1 MSKKVNDALKKYYS
15 TLGYDTGVK
24 AFKRGGNIGF
34 APSKFT
40 DGGDLLHDPESLY
53 GLYLRGQYGYGKL
66 ENPTVITPESTQT
79 LAGGTTLRTPK
90 KSEFDWSSMLEGD
103 QGQSSLPL
111 GKNVNMSTPWSAIA
125 GTAGAL
131 TVDLQRLIDAQ
142 IRKND
147 SHVYNPLVSAGL
159 AKGGRKFE
167 GGGFSSSPMDIAGS
181 AVKIAANAVNQ
192 ASLTTD
198 YDVFQDAVNRYT
210 ANQISSINGITDN
223 DSLMNAYA
231 NMYQLSDNIKG
242 RDFRD
247 KTVLGDIT
255 DGLASSFEGFNAT
268 GNWIG
273 AVVGGV
279 SSNIGSIIGR
289 IRANKAAN
297 RAEELVRKRNQ
308 EIDTRL
314 FHASQDVDRRNDTMR
329 MLGYYNDPFEY
340 AYGGEMRTHG
350 SDWNNGLTFINEG
363 GRHEDNPYE
372 GVPSGVDAD
381 GIPNLVE
388 EGEVIWNDEYV
399 FSDRLKVPET
409 LSKKYKLGGEKTFA
423 EAIKEV
429 TKESLTRPN
438 DPISNETN
446 RAIVNEFM
454 DAQEALREKEQAK
467 AARQVQTAYDED
479 FMNQLAALSSQGE
492 VPVQEGLQLPPQ
504 GMSEEGM
511 PIEGAPA
518 GFALGGNKFDDGSWK
533 RYYTTERDENGNLVY
548 VAPDGM
554 RQYSEA
560 GARKYAE
567 LNSDSWIVPT
577 YVTTVYPVIRST
589 NARGA
594 VVGGGS
600 RGNSGYVE
608 TSGGT
613 GASGTTSGG
622 GSRGKTVLPNGLVEV
637 RSQGRNGNIGP
648 VHHYETSDGRNVGN
662 DLSRANAI
670 QERINNS
677 RDTTQVS
684 NTSPANPVNAEPTG
698 NVYDRDFVS
707 RFSGEYTPFSEWQMP
722 EVSPGVPRQSA
733 PATSSSGYARGSRSN
748 TKYDRTKLDPIVD
761 GYLKTFYREGSPVYK
776 EKKAEALRAQNA
788 RWDAAKSRE
797 AEGISAQEAFQ
808 QEQAAQIQRMEAAKQ
823 YKHDRGYGMF
833 TPMSSE
839 DRAVFDD
846 ILSGTRDT
854 SGNLTSTSQA
864 QPTPAGAM
872 RRYATSSF
880 DRALSAG
887 YVPTA
892 TSALP
897 DEEASQ
903 ETPQSSVTVKEED
916 IRFKNDQTKKAASN
930 YLKSKG
936 VPNYSDLTDSQKAEY
951 IRIASG
957 TQGTRRTGNAG
968 GGNAGTGLRSDIDY
982 NRKLSAKESRD
993 WEARKE
999 YQDFLKYMRSN
1010 PNSPE
1015 AKQWMDYIQ
1024 SEIKNSGSSYTL
1036 KDFDNWSKLAED
1048 GKVGPVHQATL
1059 LAAQKYAEKQN
1070 APQPEGP
1077 VQAPQS
1083 GNTVAPS
1090 NSKDFIDSLNAA
1102 IEATRGTQ
1110 QGTAEAPRT
1119 RPATPNFEYEPT
1131 WQRMA
1136 PVYGAGAMALYG
1148 MLGRPNY
1155 ENADAIIEAARA
1167 AGVPVNIPVQTIGDY
1182 RVRKP
1187 YDERYLVNMA
1197 NQNRAAGQRSIYN
1210 TSGGNRAMDMLGAMN
1225 LAYNNQLDLGEIM
1238 RQAYLA
1244 NRQDDAQVAEFNRGT
1259 NIQNMNAINQRN
1271 LAQAQLN
1278 SQRQATA
1285 LSGISRGYG
1294 VRQGIKDSW
1303 DAATMQSIN
1312 SLLTSLGAI
1321 GKENEE
1327 NNILKSMAKQ
1337 GYFPYY
1343 YGDRSVLQNV
1353 PRTVSKNGGNKLNKK
1368 KRRF

>member
-40 DGGDLLHDPESLY
+40 DGGNLLHDPESLY

-79 LAGGTTLRTPK
+79 LAGGTTLRAPK
-90 KSEFDWSSMLEGD
+90 KSEFDWSNLLEGD

-125 GTAGAL
+125 GTAGSL

-159 AKGGRKFE
+159 AKGGRKFD

-314 FHASQDVDRRNDTMR
+314 FHASQDVDRRNDIMR
-329 MLGYYNDPFEY
+329 MIGYYNDPFEY

-350 SDWNNGLTFINEG
+350 SDFNNGLTFINEG

-409 LSKKYKLGGEKTFA
+409 LSKKYKLGREKTFA

-454 DAQEALREKEQAK
+454 DAQEALREEEQAK
-467 AARQVQTAYDED
+467 AARQLQTAYDED
-479 FMNQLAALSSQGE
+479 FMNQLAAFGPQGGM
-492 VPVQEGLQLPPQ
+492 PMQEGLQLPPQ
-504 GMSEEGM
+504 GMNEEGM
-511 PIEGAPA
+511 PIEGSPV
-518 GFALGGNKFDDGSWK
+518 GFAFGGNKFYGGGWENLMNFLENKYNKSLTKGGISGTYAIDKNFPLGNYKTIKELEQSDIYRRFTDYVIDHSDDEDVQAYLKLLDKKTHSGVTKLFENGKLRKGWEDLYRHRRNDHAGGIYHFSASVDNILK
-533 RYYTTERDENGNLVY
+533 GLDSKQASKKHTPEDEQKRLVNLLQGIPFPGKVEGYPNLHYVDKDGHRYYLDTSTIKFYDDLSKVPGYKAPEKPQTGGRVIYTYPSGNKITVN
-548 VAPDGM
+548 PDGTV
-554 RQYSEA
+554 
-560 GARKYAE
+560 
-567 LNSDSWIVPT
+567 SDP
-577 YVTTVYPVIRST
+577 
-589 NARGA
+589 
-594 VVGGGS
+594 
-600 RGNSGYVE
+600 E
-608 TSGGT
+608 H
-613 GASGTTSGG
+613 GAS
-622 GSRGKTVLPNGLVEV
+622 
-637 RSQGRNGNIGP
+637 
-648 VHHYETSDGRNVGN
+648 Y
-662 DLSRANAI
+662 
-670 QERINNS
+670 
-677 RDTTQVS
+677 
-684 NTSPANPVNAEPTG
+684 
-698 NVYDRDFVS
+698 
-707 RFSGEYTPFSEWQMP
+707 
-722 EVSPGVPRQSA
+722 
-733 PATSSSGYARGSRSN
+733 
-748 TKYDRTKLDPIVD
+748 
-761 GYLKTFYREGSPVYK
+761 
-776 EKKAEALRAQNA
+776 
-788 RWDAAKSRE
+788 
-797 AEGISAQEAFQ
+797 
-808 QEQAAQIQRMEAAKQ
+808 
-823 YKHDRGYGMF
+823 
-833 TPMSSE
+833 
-839 DRAVFDD
+839 
-846 ILSGTRDT
+846 
-854 SGNLTSTSQA
+854 
-864 QPTPAGAM
+864 
-872 RRYATSSF
+872 
-880 DRALSAG
+880 
-887 YVPTA
+887 
-892 TSALP
+892 
-897 DEEASQ
+897 
-903 ETPQSSVTVKEED
+903 
-916 IRFKNDQTKKAASN
+916 SN
-930 YLKSKG
+930 YDEFLSDPSWSLNLEESVVSDIKKSGPLKGTKS
-936 VPNYSDLTDSQKAEY
+936 VSDL
-951 IRIASG
+951 
-957 TQGTRRTGNAG
+957 NA
-968 GGNAGTGLRSDIDY
+968 TEHDEVIP
-982 NRKLSAKESRD
+982 
-993 WEARKE
+993 
-999 YQDFLKYMRSN
+999 FKYR
-1010 PNSPE
+1010 
-1015 AKQWMDYIQ
+1015 
-1024 SEIKNSGSSYTL
+1024 
-1036 KDFDNWSKLAED
+1036 
-1048 GKVGPVHQATL
+1048 
-1059 LAAQKYAEKQN
+1059 
-1070 APQPEGP
+1070 
-1077 VQAPQS
+1077 
-1083 GNTVAPS
+1083 
-1090 NSKDFIDSLNAA
+1090 
-1102 IEATRGTQ
+1102 
-1110 QGTAEAPRT
+1110 
-1119 RPATPNFEYEPT
+1119 PT
-1131 WQRMA
+1131 WQRYA
-1136 PVYGAGAMALYG
+1136 PVIGSAMATLYG
-1148 MLGRPNY
+1148 MFNRPDY
-1155 ENADAIIEAARA
+1155 TNADEIIKAARA

-1182 RVRKP
+1182 RVRNP

-1197 NQNRAAGQRSIYN
+1197 NQNMAAGQRSLYN

-1225 LAYNNQLDLGEIM
+1225 LAHNNQVNLGEIM

-1244 NRQDDAQVAEFNRGT
+1244 NRQDDAQVSEFNRGT

-1278 SQRQATA
+1278 SQRQSTA
-1285 LSGISRGYG
+1285 LSGLARGYG
-1294 VRQGIKDSW
+1294 MRQGIKDSW
-1303 DAATMQSIN
+1303 DAATMQSLN
-1312 SLLTSLGAI
+1312 SMLASLGAI

-1327 NNILKSMAKQ
+1327 YNMMTSMAEHRYYP
-1337 GYFPYY
+1337 YF
-1343 YGDRSVLQNV
+1343 YGDRGAMQLVQQPTQSDFNPNWKV
-1353 PRTVSKNGGNKLNKK
+1353 PEFKRYTWDITKSKGGNKK

>member
-34 APSKFT
+34 APSKFP

-66 ENPTVITPESTQT
+66 ENPTIITPEDTQT
-79 LAGGTTLRTPK
+79 LAGGKTLRTPK
-90 KSEFDWSSMLEGD
+90 KSEFDWSSLLESD

-125 GTAGAL
+125 GTAGSL

-210 ANQISSINGITDN
+210 ANQISSINRITDN

-314 FHASQDVDRRNDTMR
+314 FHASQDVDRRNDIMR
-329 MLGYYNDPFEY
+329 MVGYYNDPFEY

-350 SDWNNGLTFINEG
+350 SDFNNGLTFINEG

-399 FSDRLKVPET
+399 FSDRLKVPEI
-409 LSKKYKLGGEKTFA
+409 LSKKYNLGGEKTFA

-454 DAQEALREKEQAK
+454 DAQEALREEEQAK
-467 AARQVQTAYDED
+467 AARQVQMAYDED
-479 FMNQLAALSSQGE
+479 FMNQLAALSPQGE

-504 GMSEEGM
+504 GMNEEGM
-511 PIEGAPA
+511 PIEGTPT

-533 RYYTTERDENGNLVY
+533 RYYTTERDEYGNLVY

-567 LNSDSWIVPT
+567 LNSDTWIEPT
-577 YVTTVYPVIRST
+577 YVTAGNNMYPVVRST

-600 RGNSGYVE
+600 RG
-608 TSGGT
+608 
-613 GASGTTSGG
+613 
-622 GSRGKTVLPNGLVEV
+622 RTVLPNGLVEV
-637 RSQGRNGNIGP
+637 RSKGRNGQRGP
-648 VHHYETSDGRNVGN
+648 VHHYETSDGRNMGT
-662 DLSRANAI
+662 DLQRAIRA
-670 QERINNS
+670 QEEINSGRETTITNS
-677 RDTTQVS
+677 RSTATTNS
-684 NTSPANPVNAEPTG
+684 AEPTSRR
-698 NVYDRDFVS
+698 YDSEFVS
-707 RFSGEYTPFSEWQMP
+707 RFSGEYTPLDEWQMP
-722 EVSPGVPRQSA
+722 EVSPGASRQPEPRR
-733 PATSSSGYARGSRSN
+733 TGSSGYAKVKSSEG
-748 TKYDRTKLDPIVD
+748 YDRTKLAPEVEA
-761 GYLKTFYREGSPVYK
+761 YLKTLYREGSPVYK
-776 EKKAEALRAQNA
+776 EKYKEALDRQNK
-788 RWDAAKSRE
+788 RWDAQKQRE
-797 AEGISAQEAFQ
+797 KEAAEANARFE
-808 QEQAAQIQRMEAAKQ
+808 QEQAERVQRLNEAEA
-823 YKHDRGYGMF
+823 YKKKRGYGAL

-839 DRAVFDD
+839 DRQIYND
-846 ILSGTRDT
+846 ILNGVRNASGTLKAVPDAPTTRT
-854 SGNLTSTSQA
+854 SGVIGPPPPPDYSGTEAPAAADPSVE
-864 QPTPAGAM
+864 TPA
-872 RRYATSSF
+872 TE
-880 DRALSAG
+880 
-887 YVPTA
+887 VPKA
-892 TSALP
+892 
-897 DEEASQ
+897 
-903 ETPQSSVTVKEED
+903 ED
-916 IRFKNDQTKKAASN
+916 IQYKNDAAKKAADS

-936 VPNYSDLTDSQKAEY
+936 VENYGQLTTEQKAEY
-951 IRIASG
+951 AKIAAG
-957 TQGTRRTGNAG
+957 TQGSGNVGRRNGAVDTP
-968 GGNAGTGLRSDIDY
+968 GTKNTIDY
-982 NRKLSAKESRD
+982 NRKLSLAESRK
-993 WEARKE
+993 WEAAE
-999 YQDFLKYMRSN
+999 PYQNFLKYMRGQGKDSE
-1010 PNSPE
+1010 E
-1015 AKQWMDYIQ
+1015 AKKWMDYIQ
-1024 SEIKNSGSSYTL
+1024 SEIKRSGSNYTL
-1036 KDFDNWSKLAED
+1036 TGFDDWSRLAED
-1048 GKVGPVHQATL
+1048 GKIGPVHQATM
-1059 LAAQKYAEKQN
+1059 LAAQTFAKSQN
-1070 APQPEGP
+1070 APQREGP
-1077 VQAPQS
+1077 VQAPQNGNAVTPS
-1083 GNTVAPS
+1083 GPKETIEA
-1090 NSKDFIDSLNAA
+1090 LNAA
-1102 IEATRGTQ
+1102 IEATRETQ
-1110 QGTAEAPRT
+1110 QGS
-1119 RPATPNFEYEPT
+1119 ATPQKTQPAPVTPKFEYDPT

-1210 TSGGNRAMDMLGAMN
+1210 TSGGNRAMDMLGAMS

-1294 VRQGIKDSW
+1294 VRQGIKDNW

-1327 NNILKSMAKQ
+1327 NNILKSMAEQ

>member
-79 LAGGTTLRTPK
+79 LAGGTTLRAPK
-90 KSEFDWSSMLEGD
+90 KSEFDWSSLLEGD

-125 GTAGAL
+125 GTAGSL

-159 AKGGRKFE
+159 AKGGRKFG

-372 GVPSGVDAD
+372 GIPSGVDAD

-399 FSDRLKVPET
+399 FSDRLKVPEA

-518 GFALGGNKFDDGSWK
+518 GFALGGNKFDDGGPK
-533 RYYTTERDENGNLVY
+533 VVKVGNRYFITTEGAPKITGKMYGNRFVVDDQFKNLPSFDSLEEANREVDRMVRSAMPALESQADIEASGVTAYTGDKIIKERTGYNTKGQPTYRYTVINPNNGKRHY
-548 VAPDGM
+548 
-554 RQYSEA
+554 YSNYQEA
-560 GARKYAE
+560 ARKYSSFPRKVNDPRVRGGYA
-567 LNSDSWIVPT
+567 
-577 YVTTVYPVIRST
+577 YVTPYGDI
-589 NARGA
+589 
-594 VVGGGS
+594 
-600 RGNSGYVE
+600 Y
-608 TSGGT
+608 
-613 GASGTTSGG
+613 
-622 GSRGKTVLPNGLVEV
+622 
-637 RSQGRNGNIGP
+637 
-648 VHHYETSDGRNVGN
+648 
-662 DLSRANAI
+662 LS
-670 QERINNS
+670 
-677 RDTTQVS
+677 
-684 NTSPANPVNAEPTG
+684 
-698 NVYDRDFVS
+698 
-707 RFSGEYTPFSEWQMP
+707 
-722 EVSPGVPRQSA
+722 
-733 PATSSSGYARGSRSN
+733 
-748 TKYDRTKLDPIVD
+748 
-761 GYLKTFYREGSPVYK
+761 
-776 EKKAEALRAQNA
+776 EK
-788 RWDAAKSRE
+788 DAK
-797 AEGISAQEAFQ
+797 
-808 QEQAAQIQRMEAAKQ
+808 K
-823 YKHDRGYGMF
+823 
-833 TPMSSE
+833 
-839 DRAVFDD
+839 
-846 ILSGTRDT
+846 
-854 SGNLTSTSQA
+854 
-864 QPTPAGAM
+864 
-872 RRYATSSF
+872 
-880 DRALSAG
+880 ALSARFN
-887 YVPTA
+887 PQS
-892 TSALP
+892 TSAKTSGTSTNRGIITTANAAEPPARTVEPQTQTVEQP
-897 DEEASQ
+897 DVKQPAVEIEETAVTQVTPPASRRGSTGRMTTPSG
-903 ETPQSSVTVKEED
+903 ETINYRRDINGKDWESAEAYQNFLSYMRGKGKDSPEVKE
-916 IRFKNDQTKKAASN
+916 
-930 YLKSKG
+930 
-936 VPNYSDLTDSQKAEY
+936 
-951 IRIASG
+951 
-957 TQGTRRTGNAG
+957 
-968 GGNAGTGLRSDIDY
+968 
-982 NRKLSAKESRD
+982 
-993 WEARKE
+993 
-999 YQDFLKYMRSN
+999 
-1010 PNSPE
+1010 
-1015 AKQWMDYIQ
+1015 WMDYIQ
-1024 SEIKNSGSSYTL
+1024 SEIKNSGSKYKL
-1036 KDFDNWSKLAED
+1036 KNFDDWSRLAED

-1059 LAAQKYAEKQN
+1059 LAAQNYAERQN
-1070 APQPEGP
+1070 APQLEGP

-1083 GNTVAPS
+1083 GNTVTPS
-1090 NSKDFIDSLNAA
+1090 SSKDFIDSLNAA

-1110 QGTAEAPRT
+1110 QGTVEAPRT
-1119 RPATPNFEYEPT
+1119 QPATPNFEYEPT

-1182 RVRKP
+1182 RIRKP
-1187 YDERYLVNMA
+1187 YDERFLVNMA

-1210 TSGGNRAMDMLGAMN
+1210 TSGGNRAMDMLGAMS

-1327 NNILKSMAKQ
+1327 NNILKSMAEQ

>member
-24 AFKRGGNIGF
+24 AFKRGGNIEF
-34 APSKFT
+34 APSKFP

-66 ENPTVITPESTQT
+66 ENPTIITPEDTQT
-79 LAGGTTLRTPK
+79 LAGGKTLRTPK
-90 KSEFDWSSMLEGD
+90 KSEFDWSSLLESD

-125 GTAGAL
+125 GTAGSL

-210 ANQISSINGITDN
+210 ANQISSINRITDN

-314 FHASQDVDRRNDTMR
+314 FHASQDVDRRNDIMR
-329 MLGYYNDPFEY
+329 MIGYYNDPFEY

-350 SDWNNGLTFINEG
+350 SDFNNGLTFINEG

-399 FSDRLKVPET
+399 FSDRLKVPEI
-409 LSKKYKLGGEKTFA
+409 LSKKYNLGGEKTFA

-454 DAQEALREKEQAK
+454 DAQEALREEEQAK
-467 AARQVQTAYDED
+467 AARQVQMAYDED
-479 FMNQLAALSSQGE
+479 FMNQLAALSPQGE

-504 GMSEEGM
+504 GMNEEGM
-511 PIEGAPA
+511 PIEGTPT
-518 GFALGGNKFDDGSWK
+518 GFALGGNKFDDGGPRVVK
-533 RYYTTERDENGNLVY
+533 VGNRYFITTEGAPKITGKMYGNRFVVDDQFKNLPSFDSLEEANREVDRMVRSAMPALESQADIEASGVTAYTGDKIIKERTGYNTKGQPTYRYTVIDPNNGKKY
-548 VAPDGM
+548 Y
-554 RQYSEA
+554 YSNYQEA
-560 GARKYAE
+560 ARKYSSIPRKVNDPRVRGGYA
-567 LNSDSWIVPT
+567 
-577 YVTTVYPVIRST
+577 YVTPYGDI
-589 NARGA
+589 
-594 VVGGGS
+594 
-600 RGNSGYVE
+600 
-608 TSGGT
+608 
-613 GASGTTSGG
+613 
-622 GSRGKTVLPNGLVEV
+622 
-637 RSQGRNGNIGP
+637 
-648 VHHYETSDGRNVGN
+648 H
-662 DLSRANAI
+662 LS
-670 QERINNS
+670 ER
-677 RDTTQVS
+677 D
-684 NTSPANPVNAEPTG
+684 A
-698 NVYDRDFVS
+698 
-707 RFSGEYTPFSEWQMP
+707 
-722 EVSPGVPRQSA
+722 
-733 PATSSSGYARGSRSN
+733 
-748 TKYDRTKLDPIVD
+748 
-761 GYLKTFYREGSPVYK
+761 
-776 EKKAEALRAQNA
+776 KK
-788 RWDAAKSRE
+788 
-797 AEGISAQEAFQ
+797 
-808 QEQAAQIQRMEAAKQ
+808 
-823 YKHDRGYGMF
+823 
-833 TPMSSE
+833 
-839 DRAVFDD
+839 
-846 ILSGTRDT
+846 
-854 SGNLTSTSQA
+854 
-864 QPTPAGAM
+864 
-872 RRYATSSF
+872 
-880 DRALSAG
+880 ALSARFN
-887 YVPTA
+887 PQS
-892 TSALP
+892 TSAK
-897 DEEASQ
+897 
-903 ETPQSSVTVKEED
+903 T
-916 IRFKNDQTKKAASN
+916 
-930 YLKSKG
+930 
-936 VPNYSDLTDSQKAEY
+936 
-951 IRIASG
+951 SG
-957 TQGTRRTGNAG
+957 TSTNRGIITTASAAEPPARTAEPQTQTVEQPDVKQPAVETEETAATQVTPPASHRGSTGRMTTPSGETINYRR
-968 GGNAGTGLRSDIDY
+968 DI
-982 NRKLSAKESRD
+982 NGRD
-993 WEARKE
+993 WESAE
-999 YQDFLKYMRSN
+999 AYQNFLSYMRGKGKD
-1010 PNSPE
+1010 SPE
-1015 AKQWMDYIQ
+1015 AKKWMDYIQ

-1036 KDFDNWSKLAED
+1036 KDFDDWSRLAED

-1059 LAAQKYAEKQN
+1059 LAAQAYQERAN
-1070 APQPEGP
+1070 APQLEGP
-1077 VQAPQS
+1077 VKASQS
-1083 GNTVAPS
+1083 GNTVTPS
-1090 NSKDFIDSLNAA
+1090 GPKETIEALNAT

-1110 QGTAEAPRT
+1110 QGS
-1119 RPATPNFEYEPT
+1119 ATPQKTQPAPVTPRFEYEPT

-1155 ENADAIIEAARA
+1155 ENADAVIEAARA

-1210 TSGGNRAMDMLGAMN
+1210 TSGGNRAMDMLGAMS

-1278 SQRQATA
+1278 SKRQATA
-1285 LSGISRGYG
+1285 LSGVSRGYG
-1294 VRQGIKDSW
+1294 MRQGIKDNW

-1327 NNILKSMAKQ
+1327 NNILKSMAEQ

>member
-34 APSKFT
+34 APSKFPG
-40 DGGDLLHDPESLY
+40 GGDLLHDPESLY

-125 GTAGAL
+125 GTAGSL

-314 FHASQDVDRRNDTMR
+314 FHASQDVDRRNDIMR
-329 MLGYYNDPFEY
+329 MIGYYNDPFEY

-399 FSDRLKVPET
+399 FSDRLKVPEA

-423 EAIKEV
+423 EAIKKV

-467 AARQVQTAYDED
+467 AARQVQRAYDED
-479 FMNQLAALSSQGE
+479 FMEQMDALGQQGQM
-492 VPVQEGLQLPPQ
+492 VPPQ
-504 GMSEEGM
+504 GGINYQAPAMAQEGM
-511 PIEGAPA
+511 PI
-518 GFALGGNKFDDGSWK
+518 GFAMGGNKFEDGSWK
-533 RYYTTERDENGNLVY
+533 NYVTEGKDKSGTPIFTTS
-548 VAPDGM
+548 DG
-554 RQYSEA
+554 RVFYSEA
-560 GARKYAE
+560 GARKYVD
-567 LNSDSWIVPT
+567 LNKEYLVSRLPDFVASTAPARVVADAPRQSLPAGIKA
-577 YVTTVYPVIRST
+577 VYS
-589 NARGA
+589 
-594 VVGGGS
+594 
-600 RGNSGYVE
+600 
-608 TSGGT
+608 
-613 GASGTTSGG
+613 
-622 GSRGKTVLPNGLVEV
+622 K
-637 RSQGRNGNIGP
+637 GRNGQRGA
-648 VHHYETSDGRNVGN
+648 VHHYETSDGLNMGT
-662 DLSRANAI
+662 DLDKAIRHQNAI
-670 QERINNS
+670 
-677 RDTTQVS
+677 DG
-684 NTSPANPVNAEPTG
+684 VNAPVQDQTRLNQENAQVAAAVKTVPSPSFQDINIFGTPDG
-698 NVYDRDFVS
+698 GFDL
-707 RFSGEYTPFSEWQMP
+707 FSYAPQDY
-722 EVSPGVPRQSA
+722 VSA
-733 PATSSSGYARGSRSN
+733 PVAQAAAQPQGTSV
-748 TKYDRTKLDPIVD
+748 P
-761 GYLKTFYREGSPVYK
+761 
-776 EKKAEALRAQNA
+776 AE
-788 RWDAAKSRE
+788 
-797 AEGISAQEAFQ
+797 
-808 QEQAAQIQRMEAAKQ
+808 EQAAAQAAAASA
-823 YKHDRGYGMF
+823 
-833 TPMSSE
+833 SS
-839 DRAVFDD
+839 
-846 ILSGTRDT
+846 G
-854 SGNLTSTSQA
+854 SQA
-864 QPTPAGAM
+864 SGKPSG
-872 RRYATSSF
+872 R
-880 DRALSAG
+880 
-887 YVPTA
+887 
-892 TSALP
+892 
-897 DEEASQ
+897 
-903 ETPQSSVTVKEED
+903 
-916 IRFKNDQTKKAASN
+916 
-930 YLKSKG
+930 
-936 VPNYSDLTDSQKAEY
+936 
-951 IRIASG
+951 ASG
-957 TQGTRRTGNAG
+957 STGSSTGRMTTPSGETINYRR
-968 GGNAGTGLRSDIDY
+968 DI
-982 NRKLSAKESRD
+982 NGRD
-993 WEARKE
+993 WESAE
-999 YQDFLKYMRSN
+999 AYQNFLSYMRGKGKD
-1010 PNSPE
+1010 SPE
-1015 AKQWMDYIQ
+1015 VKEWMNYIQ
-1024 SEIKNSGSSYTL
+1024 SEIKNSGSKYKL
-1036 KDFDNWSKLAED
+1036 KNFDDWSRLAED

-1059 LAAQKYAEKQN
+1059 LAAQNYAKRQN
-1070 APQPEGP
+1070 APQLEGP

-1083 GNTVAPS
+1083 GNTVTPS
-1090 NSKDFIDSLNAA
+1090 SSKDFIDSLNAA

-1119 RPATPNFEYEPT
+1119 QPATPNFEYEPT

-1294 VRQGIKDSW
+1294 IRQGIKDSW

-1327 NNILKSMAKQ
+1327 NNILKSMAEQ

-1343 YGDRSVLQNV
+1343 YGARSVLQNV

>member
-34 APSKFT
+34 TPSKFPN
-40 DGGDLLHDPESLY
+40 GGDLLHDPESLY

-79 LAGGTTLRTPK
+79 LAEGKTLRTPK
-90 KSEFDWSSMLEGD
+90 KSEFDWSSLLEGD
-103 QGQSSLPL
+103 QGQSSLSL

-125 GTAGAL
+125 GTAGSL

-159 AKGGRKFE
+159 AKGGRKFD

-181 AVKIAANAVNQ
+181 AVKIVANAVNQ

-297 RAEELVRKRNQ
+297 RAEGLVRKRNQ

-314 FHASQDVDRRNDTMR
+314 FHASQDVDRRNDIMR
-329 MLGYYNDPFEY
+329 MIGYYNDPFEY

-350 SDWNNGLTFINEG
+350 SDFNNGLTFINEG

-409 LSKKYKLGGEKTFA
+409 LSKKYNLGGEKTFA

-454 DAQEALREKEQAK
+454 DAQEALREAEQAK
-467 AARQVQTAYDED
+467 AAKQVQTAYDED
-479 FMNQLAALSSQGE
+479 FMNQLATLSSQGE
-492 VPVQEGLQLPPQ
+492 VPMQEGLQLPPQ
-504 GMSEEGM
+504 EMNEEGI

-518 GFALGGNKFDDGSWK
+518 GFALGGNKFD
-533 RYYTTERDENGNLVY
+533 
-548 VAPDGM
+548 
-554 RQYSEA
+554 
-560 GARKYAE
+560 
-567 LNSDSWIVPT
+567 
-577 YVTTVYPVIRST
+577 
-589 NARGA
+589 
-594 VVGGGS
+594 GGGWEDFFNIIRAYKAS
-600 RGNSGYVE
+600 LNPSAAAGRYAIDRNAEYWNNLSAAQVEDKEAYKAFTKYVE
-608 TSGGT
+608 EHPNDP
-613 GASGTTSGG
+613 
-622 GSRGKTVLPNGLVEV
+622 KVL
-637 RSQGRNGNIGP
+637 
-648 VHHYETSDGRNVGN
+648 
-662 DLSRANAI
+662 
-670 QERINNS
+670 
-677 RDTTQVS
+677 
-684 NTSPANPVNAEPTG
+684 
-698 NVYDRDFVS
+698 
-707 RFSGEYTPFSEWQMP
+707 EYFRLLDE
-722 EVSPGVPRQSA
+722 GI
-733 PATSSSGYARGSRSN
+733 N
-748 TKYDRTKLDPIVD
+748 TKKGAKKLLKKDGTLSDTWKETFNHRRTDKALGI
-761 GYLKTFYREGSPVYK
+761 YHLSPTDV
-776 EKKAEALRAQNA
+776 
-788 RWDAAKSRE
+788 
-797 AEGISAQEAFQ
+797 AF
-808 QEQAAQIQRMEAAKQ
+808 
-823 YKHDRGYGMF
+823 
-833 TPMSSE
+833 
-839 DRAVFDD
+839 
-846 ILSGTRDT
+846 LT
-854 SGNLTSTSQA
+854 SGNA
-864 QPTPAGAM
+864 EVQPSKQEEPASPSG
-872 RRYATSSF
+872 
-880 DRALSAG
+880 
-887 YVPTA
+887 PK
-892 TSALP
+892 
-897 DEEASQ
+897 EKIEA
-903 ETPQSSVTVKEED
+903 
-916 IRFKNDQTKKAASN
+916 
-930 YLKSKG
+930 
-936 VPNYSDLTDSQKAEY
+936 
-951 IRIASG
+951 
-957 TQGTRRTGNAG
+957 
-968 GGNAGTGLRSDIDY
+968 
-982 NRKLSAKESRD
+982 
-993 WEARKE
+993 
-999 YQDFLKYMRSN
+999 
-1010 PNSPE
+1010 
-1015 AKQWMDYIQ
+1015 
-1024 SEIKNSGSSYTL
+1024 
-1036 KDFDNWSKLAED
+1036 
-1048 GKVGPVHQATL
+1048 
-1059 LAAQKYAEKQN
+1059 
-1070 APQPEGP
+1070 
-1077 VQAPQS
+1077 
-1083 GNTVAPS
+1083 
-1090 NSKDFIDSLNAA
+1090 LNAA
-1102 IEATRGTQ
+1102 IEATRETQ
-1110 QGTAEAPRT
+1110 QGSTT
-1119 RPATPNFEYEPT
+1119 SQKTQSTPATPKFEYEPT

-1210 TSGGNRAMDMLGAMN
+1210 TSGGNRAMDMLGAMS
-1225 LAYNNQLDLGEIM
+1225 LAYNSQLDLGEIM

-1294 VRQGIKDSW
+1294 VRQGIKDNW

-1327 NNILKSMAKQ
+1327 NNILKSMAEQ

-1353 PRTVSKNGGNKLNKK
+1353 PRTVNKNGGNKLNKK